1 MCTTHLCVLICLH
14 PSTNTKATAMTS
26 CCLTYLVRLKEHL
39 SSQLRQLHALVS
51 LSVPWISYRL
61 TDYEERCLLLY
72 HA

>member
-1 MCTTHLCVLICLH
+1 
-14 PSTNTKATAMTS
+14 MTS